1 MRIIGTIEK
10 NTDLNSFDEELNY
23 LKIKDRTDFFF
34 NMSVEKVLGLINE
47 CDIGISSIQP
57 LEKYLVSTPTKT
69 IEYLSCGLSIVCN
82 SEIYDHEMIINES
95 EAGFAVPYK
104 INSFSDAIIKIL
116 KDKKGYSKM
125 SINGRQ
131 WLYNNRTYDDIGP
144 KLVDK
149 YRKLIN
155 K

>member
-1 MRIIGTIEK
+1 M
-10 NTDLNSFDEELNY
+10 EE
-23 LKIKDRTDFFF
+23 
-34 NMSVEKVLGLINE
+34 S
-47 CDIGISSIQP
+47 
-57 LEKYLVSTPTKT
+57 KT
-69 IEYLSCGLSIVCN
+69 IARPYAKAVFDIALSNKQLKEWSIFLQGCSHVVCN